1 MNRVL
6 TLNDLNLITD
16 FYRKLNRLSESIMK
30 NIIMNLNVNKIIVA
44 HIKNNEITTM
54 ISANLIKN
62 NYYLEKFL
70 YLKYSSEEIHNL
82 LEFLIQSLEG
92 SPESLKVLCD
102 NYPYDES
109 TNVMLLSSGFK
120 CNYIDYISES
130 SDNKIESINF
140 KFAINDKSDDV
151 IKYLLNNVIIAAE
164 KTNLYLNIN
173 SNEVN
178 PIINVDNTNLAVIR
192 DSNNSVVGVSSFTIV
207 GDNMFVH
214 SIYGEN
220 DEILDKLLRLIKSIT
235 SRPIEIGVMPA
246 RTELISFLDRSGFIR
261 NQSDYFRNVSEV

>member
-6 TLNDLNLITD
+6 TLNDLNLITN
-16 FYRKLNRLSESIMK
+16 FYRKLNKLSEDLMK
-30 NIIMNLNVNKIIVA
+30 NIIMNIGTNIIIVA
-44 HIKNNEITTM
+44 HVKNNEITSM
-54 ISANLIKN
+54 ITANLIKN

-70 YLKYSSEEIHNL
+70 YLHYNSEEIISL
-82 LEFLIQSLEG
+82 LDFLIQSLDHQKG
-92 SPESLKVLCD
+92 NIILCD

-120 CNYIDYISES
+120 YNYIDYISEPS
-130 SDNKIESINF
+130 ENKIESINF

-151 IKYLLNNVIIAAE
+151 IKYLLKNVLIVAE
-164 KTNLYLNIN
+164 KTNQYLNIA

-192 DSNNSVVGVSSFTIV
+192 DNNNAVVGVSSFTIV

-220 DEILDKLLRLIKSIT
+220 DDVLDKLIRLIKSIT
-235 SRPIEIGVMPA
+235 TRPIEIGVMPV
-246 RTELISFLDRSGFIR
+246 RNELISFLDQKGFIR
-261 NQSDYFRNVSEV
+261 NQADYFRNVSEI